1 MRKLLLSLSA
11 LGALTLGGLATAE
24 AATALPLD
32 VVSAPAHVQTVQ
44 YYGGYDRWHRWH
56 HPHHWHR
63 WHRWHRGY

>member
-1 MRKLLLSLSA
+1 MRKLLLSLTA

-32 VVSAPAHVQTVQ
+32 VVSAPATVQTVQ
-44 YYGGYDRWHRWH
+44 YYGGYDRG
-56 HPHHWHR
+56 HR